1 MQQCKPK
8 KCKQCGKVFT
18 PNTNIGTYCSDDCRE
33 QRRKE
38 YMLKYRAENKEAIR
52 EQKKRYRAN
61 MTEWQWEHERALRRK
76 SYHNM
81 SHERLLKKQET
92 DRRALQ
98 RKRLDP
104 EYRKMERAKARKYY
118 AENRE
123 HIADRTRLS
132 NGLRKNPPYTTDRG
146 IKISFFVKDGL
157 FYYKAES
164 KFCIIVSDE
173 GFYTVREA
181 KLDVKK
187 NYGKPI
193 KEQK

>member
-1 MQQCKPK
+1 MEIKKQCKI
-8 KCKQCGKVFT
+8 CGKEFISK
-18 PNTNIGTYCSDDCRE
+18 TNNGVICSEECRK
-33 QRRKE
+33 QWRKG
-38 YMLKYRAENKEAIR
+38 YMLKYRADNKEKIR
-52 EQKKRYRAN
+52 KQKKEYRKN
-61 MTEWQWEHERALRRK
+61 MTPWQWEHERALRRK
-76 SYHNM
+76 YYNNLTDEKLMHKREVDN
-81 SHERLLKKQET
+81 RNLQKKRQ
-92 DRRALQ
+92 
-98 RKRLDP
+98 DP

-132 NGLRKNPPYTTDRG
+132 NGIRLNPPYTTDRG